1 MQGASAIQS
10 LLAERKGAPLR
21 VLIVWEPVLHTDIAS
36 PTTSTLARV
45 GDARVA
51 QFWDPL
57 RLLSARLLPVLQADP
72 GPVIGKPSLVT
83 EDPVW
88 DFVGVYAPG
97 VRWSDPPPAP
107 SFKGAPVVSVLRE
120 LNRHLDAG
128 PARSAR
134 LEAGGTF
141 ARAR

>member
-1 MQGASAIQS
+1 M
-10 LLAERKGAPLR
+10 R
-21 VLIVWEPVLHTDIAS
+21 VLIVWEPVLRTDQAP
-36 PTTSTLARV
+36 PTTGALARV
-45 GDARVA
+45 GDERVA
-51 QFWDPL
+51 QFWDPR
-57 RLLSARLLPVLQADP
+57 RLLSARLLPVLQADS

-120 LNRHLDAG
+120 LNRHLDAA
-128 PARSAR
+128 PARNAH
-134 LEAGGTF
+134 LEAAGTF